1 MATETNV
8 GASRHSPDMPAD
20 ATLEHGA
27 AHPHPRYML
36 IWGILGVLTMAE
48 VGVAYMGLPQR
59 LLVIVLVFMALWKAG
74 LVAMYYMHLRF
85 EPRNL
90 IFMVLAPL
98 PLALILVFA
107 VLTEF

>member
-1 MATETNV
+1 MDTIAKGS
-8 GASRHSPDMPAD
+8 GAAAGLPAD
-20 ATLEHGA
+20 AEGTAGG
-27 AHPHPRYML
+27 HPKPNYML
-36 IWGILGVLTMAE
+36 IWGILFALTMAE
-48 VGVAYMGLPQR
+48 VGVAYIGLPQR
-59 LLVIVLVFMALWKAG
+59 VLIIALVLMALWKAA

-90 IFMVLAPL
+90 VLIVLAPL

>member
-1 MATETNV
+1 MALDPNV
-8 GASRHSPDMPAD
+8 QATTHSPDMPAD
-20 ATLEHGA
+20 ATLERGA
-27 AHPHPRYML
+27 AHPQPKYML
-36 IWGILGVLTMAE
+36 IWGILFVLTMAE
-48 VGVAYMGLPQR
+48 VGVAYLGLPQR
-59 LLVIVLVFMALWKAG
+59 ILIITLVLMALWKAA

-90 IFMVLAPL
+90 ILIVLAPL

>member
-1 MATETNV
+1 MALDPNV
-8 GASRHSPDMPAD
+8 QANLHSPDMPAD
-20 ATLEHGA
+20 ATHEEGA
-27 AHPHPRYML
+27 GHPQPRYMF
-36 IWGILGVLTMAE
+36 IFGVLAALTMAE
-48 VGVAYMGLPQR
+48 VGVAYIGLPQR
-59 LLVIVLVFMALWKAG
+59 LLVITLVFMALWKAG

-90 IFMVLAPL
+90 IFMVIAPL

>member
-1 MATETNV
+1 MAQDTNA
-8 GASRHSPDMPAD
+8 GAHAHSPDMPAD
-20 ATLEHGA
+20 ASLEHGA
-27 AHPHPRYML
+27 AHPQPKYMFIFYVL
-36 IWGILGVLTMAE
+36 AVLTMVE
-48 VGVAYMGLPQR
+48 VGVAYVGLPQR
-59 LLVIVLVFMALWKAG
+59 LLVITLVFLALWKAG

-90 IFMVLAPL
+90 LFMVIAPL